1 MAVNDFASP
10 LRLQAAAVVKKSDW
24 PTDAELEAL
33 RDRFLVAA
41 TEAEQMRIAGLM
53 QARAMQV
60 VPHVTI
66 GQMWQPTAFRQNVQ
80 DIPPSPVPLFWNVRK
95 G

>member
-1 MAVNDFASP
+1 
-10 LRLQAAAVVKKSDW
+10 
-24 PTDAELEAL
+24 
-33 RDRFLVAA
+33 
-41 TEAEQMRIAGLM
+41 M

-60 VPHVTI
+60 VPYVTI

-80 DIPPSPVPLFWNVRK
+80 DIPPGPVPLFWNVRK